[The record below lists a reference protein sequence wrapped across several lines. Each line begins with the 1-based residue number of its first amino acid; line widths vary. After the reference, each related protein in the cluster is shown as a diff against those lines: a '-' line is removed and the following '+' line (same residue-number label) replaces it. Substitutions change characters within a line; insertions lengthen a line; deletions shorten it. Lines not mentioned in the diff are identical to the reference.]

1 MNKIERMLQEL
12 CPNGVEYEKLE
23 YIGCL
28 FSGLTGKS
36 KEDFKDGNAKFV
48 SYMNVYSNPALNL
61 NIEDKVRIS
70 DGEEQNTIQY
80 GDILFTGSSE
90 TPEEC
95 GMTSI
100 VTQKVEEAI
109 YLNSFCF
116 GLRLNNLERF
126 DVNFLKHLFR
136 CDSIRKLLQK
146 TANGVTRFNVSKKR
160 LLKIEI
166 PVPPLEVQTQI
177 AYILDHFTELAASL
191 QAELQARKEQYEYYR
206 NKLLTFDNIGGGST
220 QSVTWMK
227 MSEICANITSGGT
240 PNVSKKEYYNGNIPW
255 LRTQEIDWRDI
266 YNTNIKITTEGLAN
280 SSAKM
285 IPTNCVIVAMYG
297 ATAAKV
303 AVNKIPLC
311 TNQACCNLEINSQK
325 AHYRFVYQWLCK
337 EYENL
342 KAKGEGSQHNINSK
356 KIKDYLIP
364 IPPISEQQR
373 IVSILDKFE
382 ALVGD
387 LSQGLPA
394 EIAAVQEQYEY
405 YRDKLLTFKRI
416 A

>member
-12 CPNGVEYEKLE
+12 CPEGVEYKKLE
-23 YIGCL
+23 DIGCL

-70 DGEEQNTIQY
+70 DEEEQNAIQY

-90 TPEEC
+90 TPDEC

-100 VTQKVEEAI
+100 VTQKIEEDI

-116 GLRLNNLERF
+116 GLRLNNIESF

-136 CDSIRKLLQK
+136 CDAIRKLLQK

-177 AYILDHFTELAASL
+177 AYILDHFTELTASL
-191 QAELQARKEQYEYYR
+191 QAELQTRQEQYKYYKDQLLKLNVAEYRTLGSLSKFRRGSFPQPYG
-206 NKLLTFDNIGGGST
+206 NKDWYDGDGAMPFVQVADIADDKKLVANTKRKISSLAQPMSVFAPKGSIIISLQGSIGKIAIT
-220 QSVTWMK
+220 QYDAYIDRTLA
-227 MSEICANITSGGT
+227 IFQNITNDVL
-240 PNVSKKEYYNGNIPW
+240 PKY
-255 LRTQEIDWRDI
+255 
-266 YNTNIKITTEGLAN
+266 
-280 SSAKM
+280 
-285 IPTNCVIVAMYG
+285 
-297 ATAAKV
+297 
-303 AVNKIPLC
+303 
-311 TNQACCNLEINSQK
+311 
-325 AHYRFVYQWLCK
+325 FVYQLERIFEIK
-337 EYENL
+337 E
-342 KAKGEGSQHNINSK
+342 KTARGST
-356 KIKDYLIP
+356 IKTITKEEFTNFQIP
-364 IPPISEQQR
+364 IPSISEQKR
-373 IVSILDKFE
+373 IVSVLDKFE
-382 ALVGD
+382 TLVND
-387 LSQGLPA
+387 LSKGLPA

-405 YRDKLLTFKRI
+405 YRNKLLMFNRI
-416 A
+416 KSN